1 MRMVSQKRIILILE
15 SPDLAIIDVDLR
27 YFVAVRLLVSCVYN
41 FASRV
46 YLN

>member
-27 YFVAVRLLVSCVYN
+27 YFVPVRLLVSCVYN
-41 FASRV
+41 IASRV